1 MSIGPIYIIMPP
13 PSNLLLLITIIT
25 NAALQYVSGVTIKDI
40 QFKNIKGTATTPVAV
55 LLRCGVP
62 CQGLV
67 LQDVNLRYKGQG
79 TVSAKCEN
87 AKAKYVGVQLPKP
100 CP

>member
-1 MSIGPIYIIMPP
+1 M
-13 PSNLLLLITIIT
+13 
-25 NAALQYVSGVTIKDI
+25 SGVTIQDI
-40 QFKNIKGTATTPVAV
+40 QFKNIKGTAATQVAV

-67 LQDVNLRYKGQG
+67 LQDVDLRYKGQG
-79 TVSAKCEN
+79 GTLAKCEN
-87 AKAKYVGVQLPKP
+87 AKAKYVGNQFPKP

>member
-1 MSIGPIYIIMPP
+1 MLP
-13 PSNLLLLITIIT
+13 
-25 NAALQYVSGVTIKDI
+25 ACKQYVSGVTIKDI

-100 CP
+100 CL